1 MNIVFMGT
9 PEFAVPT
16 LEALIASPHNVA
28 GVFTQPDKAVGRKQ
42 ILTPPPIKVCA
53 ENAGIPVFQPNSLKN
68 AEAEELIRSLNPDVL
83 VVVAYGKIL
92 PLSILNIPKYGC
104 VNGHA
109 SLLPR
114 HRGASPIQW
123 AIVCGDKTT
132 GVTTQ
137 LMGEGIDTGDILLTE
152 QTDILENETAGQLH
166 DRLSVITASLMLKT
180 LSGLEEGSIT
190 PIKQDDSLSNYAPII
205 NKEMGYLKFDKTATE
220 ICNLIRGFNP
230 WPNTYFVLDGKRI
243 KVYAAAVSGSTS
255 AAPSTVLKAKDELII
270 ACSGGSSISLLE
282 IQAEGSKR
290 MSAKEYLV
298 GHSIAE
304 GILLCGE
311 DDE

>member
-16 LEALIASPHNVA
+16 LKSLITSSHKVV

-42 ILTPPPIKVCA
+42 IITPPPVKVCA
-53 ENAGIPVFQPNSLKN
+53 VDNNIPVYQPNSLKT
-68 AEAEELIRSLNPDVL
+68 AEAEELIKSLNPDVM

-92 PLSILNIPKYGC
+92 PLNILNIAKHGC

-123 AIVCGDKTT
+123 ALVSGDKNT

-152 QTDILENETAGQLH
+152 ETPIDENETAGELH
-166 DRLSVITASLMLKT
+166 DRLSLITASLMLKT
-180 LSGLEEGSIT
+180 LEGIEKGSIT
-190 PIKQDDSLSNYAPII
+190 PVKQDDSLSNYAPII
-205 NKEMGYLKFDKTATE
+205 DKEMGFLKFDKTANE
-220 ICNLIRGFNP
+220 IRNLIRGFNP
-230 WPNTYFVLDGKRI
+230 WPAAYFMLENKRI
-243 KVYAAAVSGSTS
+243 KVFSASVGPKTS
-255 AAPSTVLKAKDELII
+255 AKPSTVIKADDEFII
-270 ACSGGSSISLLE
+270 ACLDGTSLSLGE

-290 MSAKEYLV
+290 MSAKDYIR
-298 GHSIAE
+298 GHQIPT
-304 GILLCGE
+304 GIILNGDNLE
-311 DDE
+311 

>member
-16 LEALIASPHNVA
+16 LEALISSGHNVV

-42 ILTPPPIKVCA
+42 IITPPPVKVCA
-53 ENAGIPVFQPNSLKN
+53 EEHNIPVFQPNSLKTP
-68 AEAEELIRSLNPDVL
+68 EAEELIKSLCPDVM

-92 PLSILNIPKYGC
+92 PLNILNIAKFGC

-123 AIVCGDKTT
+123 ALVSGDKVT

-152 QTDILENETAGQLH
+152 ETRIEENENAGELH
-166 DRLSVITASLMLKT
+166 DRLSLITASLMLKT
-180 LSGLEEGSIT
+180 LDGIEKGTIS
-190 PIKQDDSLSNYAPII
+190 PVKQDDSLSNYAPII
-205 NKEMGYLKFDKTATE
+205 NKEMGFLKFDKTATE
-220 ICNLIRGFNP
+220 IRNLIRGFNP
-230 WPNTYFVLDGKRI
+230 WPVAYFLLDNKRV
-243 KVYAAAVSGSTS
+243 KVFS
-255 AAPSTVLKAKDELII
+255 AQVGPKTTASPSTVIKSDEGFII
-270 ACSGGSSISLLE
+270 ACLDGTSLILDE
-282 IQAEGSKR
+282 IQVEGSKR
-290 MSAKEYLV
+290 MSAKDYLK
-298 GHSIAE
+298 GHQIPQ
-304 GILLCGE
+304 GIKLYGDSLE
-311 DDE
+311 

>member
-16 LEALIASPHNVA
+16 LEALISSTHNVV

-42 ILTPPPIKVCA
+42 IITPPPVKMCA
-53 ENAGIPVFQPNSLKN
+53 EKQNIPVFQPNSLKTD
-68 AEAEELIRSLNPDVL
+68 EAEELIKSLCPDVI

-92 PLSILNIPKYGC
+92 PLNILNLAKYGC
-104 VNGHA
+104 INGHA

-123 AIVCGDKTT
+123 ALVSGDTKT

-152 QTDILENETAGQLH
+152 ETFIEENETAGELH
-166 DRLSVITASLMLKT
+166 DRLSLITASLMIKT
-180 LSGLEEGSIT
+180 LEGLEKGSIT
-190 PIKQDDSLSNYAPII
+190 PVKQDDSLSNYAPII
-205 NKEMGYLKFDKTATE
+205 NKEMGFLKFDKTANE
-220 ICNLIRGFNP
+220 INNLIRGFNP
-230 WPNTYFVLDGKRI
+230 WPASYFMLSDKRV
-243 KVYAAAVSGSTS
+243 KVFSASVGPKTS
-255 AAPSTVLKAKDELII
+255 AKPSTVIKADNEFII
-270 ACSGGSSISLLE
+270 ACLDGTSLILNE

-290 MSAKEYLV
+290 MSAKDFLK
-298 GHSIAE
+298 GHQIAT
-304 GILLCGE
+304 GIMLSGDNLE
-311 DDE
+311 

>member
-16 LEALIASPHNVA
+16 LEALIASPHNVV

-42 ILTPPPIKVCA
+42 ILTPPPVKVCA

-68 AEAEELIRSLNPDVL
+68 IGAEELIQSLNPDIM

-92 PLSILNIPKYGC
+92 PLNILNIPKYGC

-166 DRLSVITASLMLKT
+166 DRLSIITASLMLKT
-180 LSGLEEGSIT
+180 LSGLEDGSIT
-190 PIKQDDSLSNYAPII
+190 PIKQDDKLSNYAPII

-230 WPNTYFVLDGKRI
+230 WPNTYFVLEGKRI
-243 KVYAAAVSGSTS
+243 KVYAAAVSGSTK
-255 AAPSTVLKAKDELII
+255 AAPSTVIKAKDELIV
-270 ACSGGSSISLLE
+270 ACGGGSSISLLE

-304 GILLCGE
+304 GTMLWLR
-311 DDE
+311 

>member
-16 LEALIASPHNVA
+16 LKALISSAHNVV

-42 ILTPPPIKVCA
+42 IITPPPVKVCA
-53 ENAGIPVFQPNSLKN
+53 EEHNIPVFQPNTLKTN
-68 AEAEELIRSLNPDVL
+68 EAEELIKSFCPDVM

-92 PLSILNIPKYGC
+92 PLNILNIAKLGC

-123 AIVCGDKTT
+123 ALVCGDKVT

-152 QTDILENETAGQLH
+152 ETLIGENENAGELH
-166 DRLSVITASLMLKT
+166 DRLSLITASLMLKT
-180 LSGLEEGSIT
+180 LEGLEKGSIT
-190 PIKQDDSLSNYAPII
+190 PVKQDDSLSNYAPII
-205 NKEMGYLKFDKTATE
+205 NKEMGFLKFDKTASE
-220 ICNLIRGFNP
+220 IRNLIRGFNP
-230 WPNTYFVLDGKRI
+230 WPASYFMLEGKRV
-243 KVYAAAVSGSTS
+243 KVFS
-255 AAPSTVLKAKDELII
+255 ATVGKSASAEPSTVIKADDELII
-270 ACSGGSSISLLE
+270 ACFDGTSLILDE

-290 MSAKEYLV
+290 MTAKDYLKGHQIKV
-298 GHSIAE
+298 GLKLNGDSLE
-304 GILLCGE
+304 
-311 DDE
+311 

>member
-1 MNIVFMGT
+1 MNIIFMGT

-16 LEALIASPHNVA
+16 LEKIINSKHKVV

-42 ILTPPPIKVCA
+42 ILTPPPVKVCA
-53 ENAGIPVFQPNSLKN
+53 EKNGIPVFQPKTLKTE
-68 AEAEELIRSLNPDVL
+68 EAEELIKSLCPDIM

-92 PLSILNIPKYGC
+92 PLNILNIPKYGC

-109 SLLPR
+109 SILPR

-123 AIVCGDKTT
+123 ALVCGDKKT

-152 QTDILENETAGQLH
+152 EIDIMENETAGELH
-166 DRLSVITASLMLKT
+166 DRLSVITASLMLRT
-180 LSGLEEGSIT
+180 LEGLENNTIT

-205 NKEMGYLKFDKTATE
+205 NKEMGFLKFDKTAIE

-230 WPNTYFVLDGKRI
+230 WPAAYFMLEGKRI
-243 KVYAAAVSGSTS
+243 KVFSAFEGDKTSKPCGEIICSNGSL
-255 AAPSTVLKAKDELII
+255 VI
-270 ACSGGSSISLLE
+270 ACAEGTSIILQE
-282 IQAEGSKR
+282 IQPEGSKR
-290 MSAKEYLV
+290 MSAEDYLKGHAVKV
-298 GHSIAE
+298 GTLI
-304 GILLCGE
+304 GGE
-311 DDE
+311 QGE